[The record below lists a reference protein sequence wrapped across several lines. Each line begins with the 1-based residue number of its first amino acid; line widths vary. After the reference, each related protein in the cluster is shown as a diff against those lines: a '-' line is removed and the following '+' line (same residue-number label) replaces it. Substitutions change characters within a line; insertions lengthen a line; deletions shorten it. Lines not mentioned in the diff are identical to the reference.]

1 MFKMVSLLPSAVEK
15 VLPFN
20 GFFNI
25 FIVAG
30 GGQLPRS
37 FSGKLVA
44 IAYWLF
50 VVLTVNTFTANLAA
64 FSCRRRMAMLFLQRS
79 VQRLPL
85 NNAPHSYPLKKF
97 ISRERAILK
106 KKEDPKQSTVLL
118 ARVLEIRHEDSTAM
132 SYPPRLNGAEVF
144 RSAW

>member
-1 MFKMVSLLPSAVEK
+1 VNNEELM
-15 VLPFN
+15 
-20 GFFNI
+20 
-25 FIVAG
+25 IVYEARKG
-30 GGQLPRS
+30 LES
-37 FSGKLVA
+37 EV
-44 IAYWLF
+44 
-50 VVLTVNTFTANLAA
+50 
-64 FSCRRRMAMLFLQRS
+64 M
-79 VQRLPL
+79 
-85 NNAPHSYPLKKF
+85 NNAQHSYPLKKF